1 MYVLCI
7 YVCTYI
13 TLSRVSVMHLLYVHI
28 CVCNYVRTN
37 AILALTQI
45 LLFRMRVF
53 VWPRSLSLWAS
64 CKHTHTRNT
73 PHTPQHMSFIGNIA
87 FVCVCVRV
95 CAHVHIGFYLSPS
108 LFLSLYLS
116 IYLSLSISLS
126 LCTTGQRLV
135 WEYFSFSLSQNLLDH
150 SFGITTLAKIFCVYV
165 YVYVYMYVHVYMYV
179 YVYV

>member
-1 MYVLCI
+1 MCISVFAIMY
-7 YVCTYI
+7 
-13 TLSRVSVMHLLYVHI
+13 
-28 CVCNYVRTN
+28 
-37 AILALTQI
+37 A
-45 LLFRMRVF
+45 RMRF
-53 VWPRSLSLWAS
+53 WHSLRSFSSGCASSFGREAFLSGPPANTHTHAHT
-64 CKHTHTRNT
+64 HTHTRNT

-150 SFGITTLAKIFCVYV
+150 SFGITTLAKNFCVYV

>member
-64 CKHTHTRNT
+64 CKHTHTRT
-73 PHTPQHMSFIGNIA
+73 HTHTHTQHTTHTAAYVIHRKYS
-87 FVCVCVRV
+87 VCVCVCV
-95 CAHVHIGFYLSPS
+95 CVLTCILASTSP
-108 LFLSLYLS
+108 LLYFSLS
-116 IYLSLSISLS
+116 IYLSICLFLSLSLSAPLVKDWCGNISLS
-126 LCTTGQRLV
+126 L
-135 WEYFSFSLSQNLLDH
+135 SLK
-150 SFGITTLAKIFCVYV
+150 TC
-165 YVYVYMYVHVYMYV
+165 
-179 YVYV
+179 